1 MAQTFD
7 LSVLFKMVDRF
18 SSPLKQAMHS
28 FNKFSEQ
35 AKKANSVTRQFGMN
49 VSDMGRKVR
58 GFGAMLSVGV
68 TLPLTLLVKSAIG
81 VARDFDR
88 SMNMVGAVTRT
99 KIGDEIKPAF
109 IELRKEAKRLGASTI
124 FTTQQVAD
132 GMQVMG
138 LKGLSVNQIFE
149 VMPKVLELAT
159 AAQMDI
165 AESANIVINIMNS
178 QKLSVEELSTV
189 NDVLVSAFTRS
200 SAQLGALG
208 ESFKYAGNI
217 TRVTGLSIQET
228 AASFA
233 FMAKVGID
241 ASMAGTAMR
250 TAMAKL
256 AAPSKQ
262 MIGIMH
268 RLGVK
273 IYQMKDGKRVVKP
286 FIDILK
292 EFERAGADAVSMTE
306 LLGLRAGPGFA
317 SLLGMSEEI
326 EELIRLMGVD
336 VGIASQIAI
345 TQMSGLPKVIAEL
358 VAAWEIVRISFM
370 ESKFGDWVQSFIKWF
385 TNLLRTIADAD
396 PTMKAIAAAVLVF
409 IGVLAPVISL
419 LGLFVMAIGA
429 IVANAAI
436 IGTVVAIGAAF
447 ATMAAAVTLLITN
460 LDAIAAWFNSIPE
473 KINGF
478 ANAVERMAVSIFDS
492 LTSMIPDFVL
502 KWMGSGEGQSLI
514 DQARVNQLATVTSNN
529 KSSAD
534 ITIKV
539 TSENGSSA
547 TIGGVTKKGD
557 AKVNVINDAYLGM
570 GAAFGG
576 SGF

>member
-1 MAQTFD
+1 
-7 LSVLFKMVDRF
+7 
-18 SSPLKQAMHS
+18 
-28 FNKFSEQ
+28 
-35 AKKANSVTRQFGMN
+35 
-49 VSDMGRKVR
+49 
-58 GFGAMLSVGV
+58 
-68 TLPLTLLVKSAIG
+68 
-81 VARDFDR
+81 
-88 SMNMVGAVTRT
+88 
-99 KIGDEIKPAF
+99 
-109 IELRKEAKRLGASTI
+109 
-124 FTTQQVAD
+124 
-132 GMQVMG
+132 MG